1 MVECTGLE
9 NRSPVTLDRGFESRP
24 LRSPAIL
31 RYVHRS
37 WNDRV
42 VIKEFRDFLLRGNV
56 VDLAV
61 AVVIGAAFAAL
72 VNSLVADVLTPIIG
86 AIVGKP
92 DFSNLNFTINGSE
105 FNYGNFLNALIAFLS
120 VAAAVFFF
128 VIKPMNT
135 LNRLRGASSQEEAT
149 ELELLTEIRDELRS
163 QRGAS

>member
-1 MVECTGLE
+1 M
-9 NRSPVTLDRGFESRP
+9 
-24 LRSPAIL
+24 
-31 RYVHRS
+31 
-37 WNDRV
+37 
-42 VIKEFRDFLLRGNV
+42 IKEFRDFLLRGNV

-135 LNRLRGASSQEEAT
+135 LNRLRGASSEEEAS

-163 QRGAS
+163 QRGAN

>member
-1 MVECTGLE
+1 ML
-9 NRSPVTLDRGFESRP
+9 
-24 LRSPAIL
+24 
-31 RYVHRS
+31 
-37 WNDRV
+37 
-42 VIKEFRDFLLRGNV
+42 KEFRDFLLRGNV

-135 LNRLRGASSQEEAT
+135 LNRLRGASSEEEAS
-149 ELELLTEIRDELRS
+149 ELELLAEIRDELRA
-163 QRGAS
+163 QRGSN